1 MPENETSRL
10 MSRNRW
16 LTSTGG
22 LWVGAAAPVQEDCQ
36 VEDLI
41 LPSLRRALEGAIS
54 VGTKIFGSPCF
65 RPTEIGLT
73 IRGPLRNTSNSWDLQ
88 SSCASVTRASQTRG
102 ELLHWLSA
110 EFPANG
116 PKAKE
121 VRMATAAE
129 ERRAVLLRGD
139 DNVAVAAQPI
149 PKGFVLSLG
158 GRAVEVREPVAL
170 GHKVALADI
179 AEGEPVRKYGQVIGF
194 ASKPIAAGAWVHVHN
209 VKADLFERDYA
220 FASEHPSVPTA
231 EPRTF
236 QGYLRPDGRVGTR
249 NYVAVVSTV
258 NCSASTS
265 RYIAERFKGDAWKQD
280 FPNVDGVFAITHKG
294 GCAMPFEG
302 QDHKTLE
309 RVLAGFAT
317 HPNVAAY
324 VLVGLGCEVS
334 FAQHVVESQDLVV
347 LGSVRRQGSGVEKVR
362 PRMLNIQEQGG
373 ITRTVEAA
381 VSAVNQLLSEANSWV
396 RGEQPA
402 SRIQMAMECGGSDGN
417 SGVTANPALG
427 VAADMLIAQGG
438 TAVLGETTEIY
449 GAEHLLTRRAV
460 SREVGEK
467 LVARIK
473 WWEWYT
479 GLFGAEINNNPSP
492 GNKNGGLTTI
502 YEKSLGA
509 LAKAGTTPLV
519 DVVGYA
525 ERVDTPGLVFMDTPG
540 YDPVCTTGLV
550 AGGANVLV
558 FTTGRGSVLGLK
570 PTPCI
575 KVATNSPMFDRMA
588 DDMDLN
594 TGTVLE
600 GESVESAGRRIFEMI
615 LEVASGQRTKSERQ
629 GVGEEEFDPWQ
640 IGPVL

>member
-1 MPENETSRL
+1 M
-10 MSRNRW
+10 
-16 LTSTGG
+16 
-22 LWVGAAAPVQEDCQ
+22 
-36 VEDLI
+36 
-41 LPSLRRALEGAIS
+41 
-54 VGTKIFGSPCF
+54 
-65 RPTEIGLT
+65 
-73 IRGPLRNTSNSWDLQ
+73 
-88 SSCASVTRASQTRG
+88 AS
-102 ELLHWLSA
+102 
-110 EFPANG
+110 
-116 PKAKE
+116 
-121 VRMATAAE
+121 ATD
-129 ERRAVLLRGD
+129 ERRAVVLRAD
-139 DNVAVAAQPI
+139 DNVAVAALPI
-149 PKGFVLSLG
+149 PKGFRIEAHGQVIN
-158 GRAVEVREPVAL
+158 VKEPIAL
-170 GHKVALADI
+170 GHKVALREIEAG
-179 AEGEPVRKYGQVIGF
+179 APVRKYGQIIGF
-194 ASKPIAAGAWVHVHN
+194 ATKVIPAGAWVHVHN

-220 FASEHPSVPTA
+220 FASEHPVLPKA

-236 QGYLRPDGRVGTR
+236 EGYLRPDGRVGSR

-265 RYIAERFKGDAWKQD
+265 RYIADRFRDNAWKKD

-294 GCAMPFEG
+294 GCAVPFEG

-334 FAQHVVESQDLVV
+334 FAQHVVDSQDLVL
-347 LGSVRRQGSGVEKVR
+347 LGNVKGQSAPKQR

-373 ITRTVEAA
+373 ISKTVEAA
-381 VSAVNQLLSEANSWV
+381 VEAVLQLMPEANSWT
-396 RGEQPA
+396 RSTQPA
-402 SRIQMAMECGGSDGN
+402 SKIHLAMECGGSDGN

-427 VAADMLIAQGG
+427 VAADLLVAQGG

-467 LVARIK
+467 LISRIK
-473 WWEWYT
+473 WWEWYS

-509 LAKAGTTPLV
+509 LAKAGTSPLV

-540 YDPVCTTGLV
+540 YDPPCTTGLV

-575 KVATNSPMFDRMA
+575 KAATNTPMYERMI

-594 TGTVLE
+594 AGTVLE
-600 GESVESAGRRIFEMI
+600 GESIESAGERLFELI
-615 LEVASGQRTKSERQ
+615 LDVASGRPTKSERQ